1 VKRKPNWLEKVSA
14 PILLKI
20 HSWPRYVFPL
30 LLGSVLVAGLFF
42 SNPLISSAL
51 LGLVSLTLLWLV
63 ALSWPLLTSP
73 QRLIRTLLIAALIF
87 YAISRVTG
95 SV

>member
-1 VKRKPNWLEKVSA
+1 MKRKPNWLENVSA

-30 LLGSVLVAGLFF
+30 LLGSVLIAGLFF

>member
-1 VKRKPNWLEKVSA
+1 MKRKPNWLEKVSA
-14 PILLKI
+14 PILLKL

-87 YAISRVTG
+87 YAISRATG

>member
-1 VKRKPNWLEKVSA
+1 M
-14 PILLKI
+14 
-20 HSWPRYVFPL
+20 FPL

-87 YAISRVTG
+87 YAISRATG